1 MSKIN
6 QMKYPVSTCRR
17 DVKAPPSPT
26 VPPLLAIPSSASLT
40 LINIFPPE
48 WAPHARAR
56 AEDQPYNYLFLTFP
70 ASACYED
77 HVTLPETTRIKAM
90 IVTAYDAYGQNRTG
104 TCGLRHPARRT
115 RPSLTSTSGKRAAT
129 GSGGKGLP
137 GTTGWPARRNGKV
150 TWSGKRAACA
160 QNREI
165 SLTWVSRTSC

>member
-90 IVTAYDAYGQNRTG
+90 IVTLTTLMVRTAPE
-104 TCGLRHPARRT
+104 PAVFGIPPGGPGRR
-115 RPSLTSTSGKRAAT
+115 
-129 GSGGKGLP
+129 
-137 GTTGWPARRNGKV
+137 
-150 TWSGKRAACA
+150 
-160 QNREI
+160 
-165 SLTWVSRTSC
+165 